1 MTRTLAQLEING
13 TSIDS
18 PLDSNITTLADVINL
33 AISFLFPLAGVILL
47 FILIWGGYDFLLS
60 QGDSDKISSARAKI
74 TAGIVGFVLLVIS
87 YLLVR
92 ILTFIFGLDDGIL

>member
-13 TSIDS
+13 TSISS
-18 PLDSNITTLADVINL
+18 PLDSSITTVADVVNI

-60 QGDSDKISSARAKI
+60 QGDSDKIGNARAKI